1 MSARAGGL
9 RIFRHDFATNTD
21 TPLTNG
27 IQPAVSPDG
36 KLLAYEQSGLRVL
49 DLATGESRMVRDEET
64 EYRMEPAW
72 TPDGQNILY
81 VTEDEGSNDIR
92 IVPAAGGDPI
102 ELTIDTDASRDVA
115 GRESGRHAVRVR
127 AVRRRRADALHRGHR
142 RRPRERVAE
151 GADHARVAASRRPA
165 ACGFA
170 CSAQTASRVGARS
183 TSTRA
188 TDGTTRRTTVCSTD
202 R

>member
-1 MSARAGGL
+1 MSARAGGF
-9 RIFRHDFATNTD
+9 RIFRHDLATKTD
-21 TPLTNG
+21 TPITNG

-36 KLLAYEQSGLRVL
+36 KLLAYEQGGLRVL

-64 EYRMEPAW
+64 EYRMEPSW

-92 IVPAAGGDPI
+92 IVPAAGGDAI
-102 ELTIDTDASRDVA
+102 ELTTDTT
-115 GRESGRHAVRVR
+115 RHEMSPAVSPDGTKVRVR
-127 AVRRRRADALHRGHR
+127 PVRRRRAHAVHVGDHR
-142 RRPRERVAE
+142 RTHECLAQDCRSPS
-151 GADHARVAASRRPA
+151 AAVSRRPA
-165 ACGFA
+165 ACAFA
-170 CSAQTASRVGARS
+170 WSVRTASRLARAS

-188 TDGTTRRTTVCSTD
+188 TAVTTRRTTRSID

>member
-1 MSARAGGL
+1 
-9 RIFRHDFATNTD
+9 
-21 TPLTNG
+21 
-27 IQPAVSPDG
+27 VSPDG
-36 KLLAYEQSGLRVL
+36 KFLADEQGGLRVL

-92 IVPAAGGDPI
+92 IVSAAGGDAI
-102 ELTIDTDASRDVA
+102 ELTNDTT
-115 GRESGRHAVRVR
+115 RHEMSPSVSPDGTKLA
-127 AVRRRRADALHRGHR
+127 
-142 RRPRERVAE
+142 P
-151 GADHARVAASRRPA
+151 GARCRLPSVAASHPPA
-165 ACGFA
+165 ASG
-170 CSAQTASRVGARS
+170 SASSDPMASPWARAS

-188 TDGTTRRTTVCSTD
+188 TAGTTRLTMAFID